1 MKSSPAGVGPAFT
14 WPVRVYYEDT
24 DAGGVVY
31 HVNYLKF
38 MERART
44 ERLRALG
51 FEQTHLRES
60 DGLVFAVRSL
70 EVEYL
75 KPAQFNDALRVT
87 AELEAVK
94 RVSLTFRQ
102 QIFREDDREHACCSA
117 RIRVVCLSA
126 DEFRPM
132 AMPDHLLQRIRD
144 VA

>member
-1 MKSSPAGVGPAFT
+1 MSGAARGFT

-31 HVNYLKF
+31 HANYLRF

-51 FEQTHLRES
+51 LELTRLQAIE
-60 DGLVFAVRSL
+60 GLVFAVRAI

-75 KPAQFNDALRVT
+75 RPARLGDNLLVT
-87 AELEAVK
+87 ADVDDIK

-102 QIFREDDREHACCSA
+102 AVCPPESGRDAFCTA
-117 RIRVVCLSA
+117 RVRVVCLSA
-126 DEFRPM
+126 NGFRPM
-132 AMPDHLLQRIRD
+132 AMPDHLLERIRD

>member
-1 MKSSPAGVGPAFT
+1 MTAAAARFT

-31 HVNYLKF
+31 HANYLRF

-51 FEQTHLRES
+51 LELTHLQETE
-60 DGLVFAVRSL
+60 GLVFAVRGM
-70 EVEYL
+70 EVDYL
-75 KPAQFNDALRVT
+75 RPARLGDQLLVT
-87 AELEAVK
+87 ADVDDIK

-102 QIFREDDREHACCSA
+102 AVYPPESA
-117 RIRVVCLSA
+117 SDAYCTARVRVVCLSA
-126 DEFRPM
+126 DGFRPM
-132 AMPDHLLQRIRD
+132 AMPDHLLERIRD